1 MLTRLERSLMVLAVL
16 ACGAGMSA
24 CGGGESDQQQLES
37 AVDSLTVQRDSTIAR
52 MDSAGVVHADTL
64 HRDSTA
70 DTTAARRT
78 P

>member
-1 MLTRLERSLMVLAVL
+1 MLTRLERSLMLLAAV
-16 ACGAGMSA
+16 ACAAGMAA
-24 CGGGESDQQQLES
+24 CGGGEADQQQLQS
-37 AVDSLTVQRDSTIAR
+37 AVDSLTVQRDSTISR